1 MLESVMIELS
11 GGFLQTIKIF
21 FFTLLGALPIG
32 LIISFGSMSRF
43 KPLKAV
49 VKTIVW
55 VVRGTPLMLQLLII
69 YYGPGLILNNNVW
82 GGGSDGRLIAVLV
95 AFIINYSC

>member
-1 MLESVMIELS
+1 MLDQVMLELT

-43 KPLKAV
+43 APLTA
-49 VKTIVW
+49 VKT
-55 VVRGTPLMLQLLII
+55 
-69 YYGPGLILNNNVW
+69 
-82 GGGSDGRLIAVLV
+82 D
-95 AFIINYSC
+95 